1 MSRIHVLSE
10 DLANRIAAGEVVER
24 PASIVKELV
33 ENSIDAGATRIEVEL
48 SDGGTKLIR
57 VIDNGHGMP
66 PDDVPLAVQRF
77 ATSKIGGEDD
87 LHRIATMGFR
97 GEALPSIGAVA
108 HLKITTREPESAEG
122 TSISLEGG
130 TRTCLGPVGCPPG
143 TTVEVANL
151 FFNTPARL
159 KFMGTSATERSH
171 CVEWVSRLA
180 LARPEIAFKVT
191 HNGAVVFNTPGSGDM
206 KSVLAAIYGSTAARE
221 FLPVDLRRGE
231 AHIHGYIS
239 GPKLLRATKQYQLF
253 FVNKRFVRSKSLS
266 HAVSEAYG
274 MLLPAGKQ
282 PLCALHLDVAPEDVD
297 PNVHPTKIEVRFKG
311 QGEMHTLM
319 TMAVEEALAE
329 AGFRSLTQASRRR
342 VPVNEE
348 PFYTPPAGRFRN
360 PTGADMAQAR
370 RMRLNPFMD
379 SVDERDDGLDVF
391 GESGAVTG
399 DKGSDVGG
407 TGAVQMNKPRRL
419 VIPSTTVETP
429 TVEGTPRVLGQ
440 IGARYIVAEAD
451 GDILVI
457 DQHRAAERVA
467 LERMQK
473 DLRTNSR
480 QLLVVPLS
488 VEFTPREAGVVEAN
502 QETIAAAGFE
512 VEAFGA
518 GSVLVRSVPA
528 SLVGTDVEAALRA
541 VVEELASADKTTSE
555 DKRQELAVAT
565 AACHSAIKAGQAL
578 PVEEMVRLVRDLFK
592 TPTPAVCPH
601 GDPIIVNVGIGQLD
615 RKFGRG
621 NAER

>member
-1 MSRIHVLSE
+1 MPRIHVLSE

-48 SDGGTKLIR
+48 ADGGTKLIR

-66 PDDVPLAVQRF
+66 SEDVPLAVQRF

-108 HLKITTREPESAEG
+108 HLKITTREPDSPEG
-122 TSISLEGG
+122 TSITIEGG
-130 TRTCLGPVGCPPG
+130 AQKHLGPVGCPPG
-143 TTVEVANL
+143 TAVEVANL

-159 KFMGTSATERSH
+159 KFMGTSATERGH
-171 CVEWVSRLA
+171 CVDWVSRLA

-206 KSVLAAIYGSTAARE
+206 KSVLAAIYGSAAARE
-221 FLPVDLRRGE
+221 FLPVDLVR
-231 AHIHGYIS
+231 ADVHIHGYIS
-239 GPKLLRATKQYQLF
+239 GPKLLRATKQYQLL
-253 FVNKRFVRSKSLS
+253 FVNKRFVRSRSLS
-266 HAVSEAYG
+266 HAVTDAYG

-319 TMAVEEALAE
+319 AMAVEEALAE

-348 PFYTPPAGRFRN
+348 PFYTPPAGRFPN
-360 PTGADMAQAR
+360 PTGADLAQAR

-391 GESGAVTG
+391 GESGVATEGSAAVA
-399 DKGSDVGG
+399 GG
-407 TGAVQMNKPRRL
+407 TGASKPRRL
-419 VIPSTTVETP
+419 VIPP

-440 IGARYIVAEAD
+440 IGARYIVAEAE
-451 GDILVI
+451 GDLLVI

-467 LERMQK
+467 LERMQT
-473 DLRTNSR
+473 DLRTNAR

-488 VEFTPREAGVVEAN
+488 VEFTPREAAVIEAN
-502 QETIAAAGFE
+502 ADVIGAAGFE

-555 DKRQELAVAT
+555 EKRRELAVAT

-578 PVEEMVRLVRDLFK
+578 SVEEMVRLVGDLFR

-601 GDPIIVNVGIGQLD
+601 GDPIIVNVAIGQLD
-615 RKFGRG
+615 RRFGRG